1 MACRAI
7 LSVTIRSPHWKVNS
21 ELLTTVDNYECVLKY
36 RPFTKNAA
44 AQCLYFFKSCYFIAS
59 SFQILAGYPVKII
72 GYLLASSYN
81 TVSCTT
87 HLAYDC
93 LELFTCVYLL
103 VFVYLGLAFLVYR
116 LIPLLPELRETM
128 DWTFSDTSLSLI
140 NWFKVQEI
148 YSLIYLVKVQRNREK
163 VIFCAA
169 TT

>member
-7 LSVTIRSPHWKVNS
+7 LSITIRSPHWKVNS
-21 ELLTTVDNYECVLKY
+21 ELPTTVDNHEYLCKY

-59 SFQILAGYPVKII
+59 SFQIVAGYPVKII

-87 HLAYDC
+87 HIACYFLK
-93 LELFTCVYLL
+93 LSVSIFI

-163 VIFCAA
+163 VTFCA
-169 TT
+169 TST

>member
-1 MACRAI
+1 M
-7 LSVTIRSPHWKVNS
+7 
-21 ELLTTVDNYECVLKY
+21 DNHEYLYKY

-59 SFQILAGYPVKII
+59 SFQIVAGYPVKII

-81 TVSCTT
+81 TVLCMT
-87 HLAYDC
+87 HIACCC
-93 LELFTCVYLL
+93 LRIICMCLFV

-128 DWTFSDTSLSLI
+128 DWTFSDTSLSLL

-169 TT
+169 ST